1 MQSPCIGRCDPNS
14 PICPGCGRSDREIC
28 DWMFYTDEERSQ
40 IMQRLKQQG
49 YGKKDPEETEDPQQN
64 SVFGRKGKEWKL
76 PPINEV

>member
-14 PICPGCGRSDREIC
+14 AICPGCGRTDKEIC
-28 DWMFYTDEERSQ
+28 NWMFYTDEERAT
-40 IMQRLKQQG
+40 IMQRLKDNG
-49 YGKKDPEETEDPQQN
+49 YGRNESDEAENKGG